1 MFARFLELQRTGV
14 EPTNRDESWIN
25 NQRMDF
31 KPGRMLP
38 ERAVRFRKVGYD
50 FNSNQRDEAWQ
61 KRYVEYCEYVRKT
74 GDRYGHKAPKPLRSW
89 MSIQRREYR
98 ANKLSED
105 RIKLLEAVGFLWEH
119 PTTSYL
125 NPARLKQ
132 LETTHGE
139 NLGGEVRR
147 VHDGWQA
154 LTIDQKRWLA
164 QNGVT
169 FNQLFT
175 RNAEPLD
182 ILKGNLAQHPE
193 GFAFNTAGEM
203 LTRVE
208 AALSGP

>member
-1 MFARFLELQRTGV
+1 MKAVIASG
-14 EPTNRDESWIN
+14 
-25 NQRMDF
+25 
-31 KPGRMLP
+31 GLP
-38 ERAVRFRKVGYD
+38 
-50 FNSNQRDEAWQ
+50 
-61 KRYVEYCEYVRKT
+61 
-74 GDRYGHKAPKPLRSW
+74 
-89 MSIQRREYR
+89 
-98 ANKLSED
+98 
-105 RIKLLEAVGFLWEH
+105 
-119 PTTSYL
+119 
-125 NPARLKQ
+125 NPAGLKQ

-154 LTIDQKRWLA
+154 LTSDQKRWLA

-169 FNQLFT
+169 FNKLFT

-208 AALSGP
+208 AALLWPVRKS